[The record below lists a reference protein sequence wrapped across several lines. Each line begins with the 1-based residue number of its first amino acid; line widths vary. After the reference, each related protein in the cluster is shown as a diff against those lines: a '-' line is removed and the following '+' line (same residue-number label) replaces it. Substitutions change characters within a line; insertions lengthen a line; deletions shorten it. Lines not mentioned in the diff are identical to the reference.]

1 MNNVVKMGLV
11 AAGAALVVS
20 STALAGICQGTSAA
34 WTTNQTTCGARSLYA
49 QGFNAAG
56 AFPKH
61 LRVNRSSAATIGVG
75 AQAVNSAGGAIASCT
90 ITDKDEDFGGFQMT
104 SNGCGPGVNSSTRSL
119 GDVT

>member
-49 QGFNAAG
+49 QGFNAG
-56 AFPKH
+56 GGFSKH
-61 LRVNRSSAATIGVG
+61 LRVNRTSGATTGVG
-75 AQAVNSAGGAIASCT
+75 AQAVNSAGAAIASCT
-90 ITDKDEDFGGFQMT
+90 ITDTDADWQSFHMT
-104 SNGCGPGVNSSTRSL
+104 SNGCGPGVKFIYQ
-119 GDVT
+119 VAW